1 MTLPST
7 KDISARGVAAI
18 VSKCSFV
25 FDLNPPETRRL
36 LGHEHPANGEGHHGL
51 FKLENYLMNL
61 IIGSDR
67 NSAKFKADAGFWT
80 VSTDPTKQP
89 NTPGYHTLERA

>member
-1 MTLPST
+1 M
-7 KDISARGVAAI
+7 A
-18 VSKCSFV
+18 
-25 FDLNPPETRRL
+25 
-36 LGHEHPANGEGHHGL
+36 L

-67 NSAKFKADAGFWT
+67 NPAKSKADAGFWT
-80 VSTDPTKQP
+80 VSTDSTKQP

>member
-7 KDISARGVAAI
+7 GDISARGVAA
-18 VSKCSFV
+18 VGSKRSFA
-25 FDLNPPETRRL
+25 FDLNTPETRRL
-36 LGHEHPANGEGHHGL
+36 LGHEHQANDEGHHGL

-67 NSAKFKADAGFWT
+67 NSAKCKADAGFWT
-80 VSTDPTKQP
+80 VSTDSTNQP
-89 NTPGYHTLERA
+89 NTPGYHTLEGA